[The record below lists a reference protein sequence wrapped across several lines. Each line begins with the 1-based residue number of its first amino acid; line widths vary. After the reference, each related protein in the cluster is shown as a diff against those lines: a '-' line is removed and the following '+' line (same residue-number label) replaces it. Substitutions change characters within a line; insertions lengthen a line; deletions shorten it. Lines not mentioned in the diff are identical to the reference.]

1 MKVNCKNN
9 IETARF
15 EDVAAGNV
23 FFFVDEVYEND
34 EGYTFDACGPFLKGE
49 LEDDDDD
56 DDNAYT
62 YLAVSLDYGT
72 VIADVSFDSE
82 VYFPKKAE
90 LNIEK

>member
-1 MKVNCKNN
+1 MKVNYKNN
-9 IETARF
+9 IENVRF
-15 EDVAAGNV
+15 EDVTTGNV
-23 FFFVDEVYEND
+23 FFFVNEMYEND
-34 EGYTFDACGPFLKGE
+34 EGYMFDASGPFLKAE
-49 LEDDDDD
+49 LE

-72 VIADVSFDSE
+72 VITDVSFDSE

>member
-1 MKVNCKNN
+1 MKVNYENN
-9 IETARF
+9 IETVRF
-15 EDVAAGNV
+15 EDVATGNA

-34 EGYTFDACGPFLKGE
+34 EGYMFDAIGPFLKAE

-56 DDNAYT
+56 AYT

-72 VIADVSFDSE
+72 VIADVSFDSK
-82 VYFPKKAE
+82 VYFPRKAE